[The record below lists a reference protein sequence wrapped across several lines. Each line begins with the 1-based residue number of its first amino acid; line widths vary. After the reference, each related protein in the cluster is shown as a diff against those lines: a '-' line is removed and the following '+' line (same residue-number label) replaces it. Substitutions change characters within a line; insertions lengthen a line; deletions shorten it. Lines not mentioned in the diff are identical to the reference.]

1 MSAHVTRYTNVTS
14 AADTPILAATFARGF
29 QIEEEAD
36 GAAAGLQITWPDG
49 SIGKYVVGDEPITA
63 GNVTG
68 SGMGPIIGIPPG
80 GMNPSLPM
88 PGGNTQPASPATQYC
103 LVRSLG
109 ATTIVRCTEFS

>member
-1 MSAHVTRYTNVTS
+1 VATKVTRYTGVTS
-14 AADTPILAATFARGF
+14 GADVPILAKLFARGF

-36 GAAAGLQITWPDG
+36 GAGAGLQITWPDG

-63 GNVTG
+63 GNVNG
-68 SGMGPIIGIPPG
+68 YGNGPILGTPLG
-80 GMNPSLPM
+80 GMNPALPA
-88 PGGNTQPASPATQYC
+88 PGGLTIPASPATQYC